1 MLPRLA
7 EGRSVDLNWDVLGMR
22 ATRSDSLI
30 LDLDHVG
37 PLTRSV
43 SDNALMIEVIA
54 GHDPIPAAPPR
65 PPGTTRPDWNVGY
78 ADCASGSSD
87 ISTTPACQPIPKWGP
102 HWSGSSRRCR
112 SSARRSAMSAC
123 RRLKSSQPSIG

>member
-7 EGRSVDLNWDVLGMR
+7 EGRSVDLNWDVPGMR

-43 SDNALMIEVIA
+43 SDNALMIEVST
-54 GHDPIPAAPPR
+54 GHDPLDPGSVAAP
-65 PPGTTRPDWNVGY
+65 VGHY
-78 ADCASGSSD
+78 ASGLERGVRGLRIGSSD
-87 ISTTPACQPIPKWGP
+87 ISTTPTCQPIPK
-102 HWSGSSRRCR
+102 
-112 SSARRSAMSAC
+112 
-123 RRLKSSQPSIG
+123 